1 MNVFGRIVSDNT
13 VGKGKDAI
21 ADGDDEAEFDK
32 AMLIDVV
39 CDGINKAYESF
50 EMWAQVATGILKAVE
65 AEKYGDSRVEEAYLK
80 RPWILSDKEILKRK
94 DEDAKDRAA
103 EGQQQVESE
112 AGLSQHQDSAGV
124 A

>member
-32 AMLIDVV
+32 ALLIDVV

-94 DEDAKDRAA
+94 DEDAKDRAT
-103 EGQQQVESE
+103 EGQQ
-112 AGLSQHQDSAGV
+112 
-124 A
+124 